1 LVTGAWHA
9 LAIEQVAHLPI
20 TSSRVQSSRRVRSV
34 TVRRRRRQQGGQGQV
49 QVDDDSYNL
58 LQPSPLCCAWRG
70 ETRASPPRLPSAA
83 VRDEQEARGG
93 GGTVCRP
100 LATNRNTGHLL
111 GYSHRIAS
119 HAALARWVR
128 AGIPAGGPSRA
139 PRGPHPP
146 SLLVGLVFV
155 CSAGAGLRARTRLAV
170 AGSMA
175 SPRRRLFKFDR
186 KRLAPRDA

>member
-1 LVTGAWHA
+1 VT
-9 LAIEQVAHLPI
+9 L
-20 TSSRVQSSRRVRSV
+20 
-34 TVRRRRRQQGGQGQV
+34 RRRRRQQGGQGQV
-49 QVDDDSYNL
+49 GGVDDDSYNL

-70 ETRASPPRLPSAA
+70 ETRAGPPRLPSAA
-83 VRDEQEARGG
+83 VHECMTSRRPG

-111 GYSHRIAS
+111 LLASHRIARRARALGPCRHPCWWS
-119 HAALARWVR
+119 LARAAR
-128 AGIPAGGPSRA
+128 PPS
-139 PRGPHPP
+139 P

-170 AGSMA
+170 AGYMA
-175 SPRRRLFKFDR
+175 SLSHRRLFKFDR

>member
-1 LVTGAWHA
+1 MTL
-9 LAIEQVAHLPI
+9 
-20 TSSRVQSSRRVRSV
+20 
-34 TVRRRRRQQGGQGQV
+34 RRRRRQQGGQGQV
-49 QVDDDSYNL
+49 GGVDDDSYNL

-70 ETRASPPRLPSAA
+70 ETRAGPPRLPSAA
-83 VRDEQEARGG
+83 VHECMTSRRPG

-111 GYSHRIAS
+111 LLASHRIAS

-146 SLLVGLVFV
+146 RCSLALFLSVP
-155 CSAGAGLRARTRLAV
+155 RARACAHVRAWQWPATWPRSRTGAFLNLT
-170 AGSMA
+170 A
-175 SPRRRLFKFDR
+175 SV
-186 KRLAPRDA
+186 